1 MAKGSKRKSWALGDR
16 EMKLTVQM
24 TRVAEG
30 FFRAWCPAL
39 PGCVVIAE
47 TRAEAEAQIARAVE
61 GYIAS
66 LDVALPR
73 ELGRRLQGSLNVCVA

>member
-1 MAKGSKRKSWALGDR
+1 
-16 EMKLTVQM
+16 MKLTVQM
-24 TRVAEG
+24 TRAAKG
-30 FFRAWCPAL
+30 FVRAWCPAL

-47 TRAEAEAQIARAVE
+47 TRAEAEAQIARAIE

-73 ELGRRLQGSLNVCVA
+73 ELGRRLERSRDVCLA

>member
-1 MAKGSKRKSWALGDR
+1 LGKEDWSKQALGDR

-24 TRVAEG
+24 TRAAEG
-30 FFRAWCPAL
+30 YFRAWCPAL
-39 PGCVVIAE
+39 PGCVVFAE
-47 TRAEAEAQIARAVE
+47 TRAEAEVEIARAIE

-73 ELGRRLQGSLNVCVA
+73 ELGKRLQSSRDMCVA